1 MNIEHEIVGVSVIR
15 CRTIAHALA
24 LTQGKHHLH
33 DLSAFIL
40 GTMRLD
46 RRSERDLAL
55 LNILHEPLWRD
66 YEGAEEYEKT
76 LALVSLEKEMLVPDF
91 RKALGELGYYPASM
105 SESASFLMAL
115 MHRGTKAYPVFHLG
129 TAIRDEKFQEYRLL
143 VREGGVTEFIP
154 FYPAATKLKAYYLI
168 VAVKKEGRN

>member
-1 MNIEHEIVGVSVIR
+1 MNIEHEIDGISVTR
-15 CRTIAHALA
+15 YPTIAHALA

-33 DLSAFIL
+33 DLPAFIL
-40 GTMRLD
+40 STMRLD
-46 RRSERDLAL
+46 RRSEEDLAL

-66 YEGAEEYEKT
+66 YEGAEGYEKT
-76 LALVSLEKEMLVPDF
+76 LALVSLGKEMLIPDF
-91 RKALGELGYYPASM
+91 RKALDEQGYYPASM
-105 SESASFLMAL
+105 SESASYLVTL
-115 MHRGTKAYPVFHLG
+115 MHQGTRAYPVFHLG
-129 TAIRDEKFQEYRLL
+129 TAIRDEKFREYRLL